1 MNGRRSLLLLC
12 LVACSAASTGVFA
25 DEFSVLDHT
34 RVANEGAIASEWR
47 VADGV
52 QIAAPAFPAE
62 FADAGAPNSCIALG
76 YRINPDGTTSDF
88 RVLNQW
94 NEATGKDEPRRGFN
108 AAIST
113 AARAAVAQWKF
124 APRNE
129 SGTAAAVDTVATM
142 SFNANR
148 GMDADRLRE
157 TCAIPDLVA
166 FYADQYANDNL
177 VSQRLERR
185 QYMENRAVRRAV
197 AETPAMRQSRLGLN
211 GSTPRPMPASAP
223 ATKVTR

>member
-12 LVACSAASTGVFA
+12 LVASSAASTCAFA
-25 DEFSVLDHT
+25 DEFSVLEHT
-34 RVANEGAIASEWR
+34 RIANEGAISSEWR
-47 VADGV
+47 IADGV

-62 FADAGAPNSCIALG
+62 FAEAGAPNSCIALG
-76 YRINPDGTTSDF
+76 YRINPDGTTSEF
-88 RVLNQW
+88 QVLNQW

-108 AAIST
+108 AAIAT

-124 APRNE
+124 APRDE
-129 SGTAAAVDTVATM
+129 TRTAAALDTVATM

-166 FYADQYANDNL
+166 FYADQYANDDL
-177 VSQRLERR
+177 VSQRVERR
-185 QYMENRAVRRAV
+185 QFMEDRALRRVV
-197 AETPAMRQSRLGLN
+197 AETPDMRQTRLGLN
-211 GSTPRPMPASAP
+211 TSTLRATPAPASAP
-223 ATKVTR
+223 KATR

>member
-1 MNGRRSLLLLC
+1 MNSRPSLFLLC
-12 LVACSAASTGVFA
+12 LVASSGALAA
-25 DEFSVLDHT
+25 DQFSVLDHT

-88 RVLNQW
+88 QVLNQW
-94 NEATGKDEPRRGFN
+94 NEATGNDDPKRGFN
-108 AAIST
+108 SAIAT

-124 APRNE
+124 APRDE
-129 SGTAAAVDTVATM
+129 RGTAAAVDTVATM

-148 GMDADRLRE
+148 NMDAASLRQA
-157 TCAIPDLVA
+157 CAIPDLVA
-166 FYADQYANDNL
+166 FYADQYNNDDL
-177 VSQRLERR
+177 VSKRLERR
-185 QYMENRAVRRAV
+185 QYFEQRALRRLV
-197 AETPAMRQSRLGLN
+197 GETPAMRATRLGLGN
-211 GSTPRPMPASAP
+211 SVVTAMPAAAAP
-223 ATKVTR
+223 PGKPNR